1 VVHSKRKKERKGAGC
16 LLLLGV
22 CVCVWVGAVCV
33 PKRERERERERVEC
47 FGLGISFERN
57 APLSSSPYQ
66 INSMKLKCPNIPYNF
81 VRESLVEGRCYVVV
95 VFQWRIIWCYRYRYH
110 PFLPYLSMVA
120 MRLGRHLRAGRRCP
134 TSAPSSSLS

>member
-1 VVHSKRKKERKGAGC
+1 VFQK
-16 LLLLGV
+16 
-22 CVCVWVGAVCV
+22 
-33 PKRERERERERVEC
+33 ERERERERVEC

-110 PFLPYLSMVA
+110 PFLPLSIYGSNEA
-120 MRLGRHLRAGRRCP
+120 WEASQGRQKVP
-134 TSAPSSSLS
+134 Y